1 MPNETQIDYLI
12 KFDEEGNRGETYAKG
27 VHYYASDDDFV
38 KQKLVDGFIFVSTA
52 DYNNLL
58 GNNADNQTYIRQS
71 DGTFI
76 PKPPYVPTA
85 EEEQASKLAELDS
98 QYSATLD
105 DLKEQI
111 VVASTVDQDEE
122 YANELRVERQNVQ
135 AEYIQKRGEI

>member
-1 MPNETQIDYLI
+1 MDTAYLI
-12 KFDEEGNRGETYAKG
+12 KFDEEGSRGETYRRG
-27 VHYYASDDDFV
+27 IHYHAIDDAFV
-38 KQKLVDGFIFVSTA
+38 KTKLTEGFVFVSTA

-58 GNNADNQTYIRQS
+58 GNNADNQTYIRQP
-71 DGTFI
+71 DGTFV

-85 EEEQASKLAELDS
+85 EEEQASKLAALDS

-111 VVASTVDQDEE
+111 VVAATVDQDEA
-122 YANELRVERQNVQ
+122 YADELRAERQNVQ

>member
-1 MPNETQIDYLI
+1 MPNENIDYLI
-12 KFDEEGNRGETYAKG
+12 EFDADGNRGATYRKG
-27 VHYYASDDDFV
+27 IHYQSADDDFV
-38 KQKLVDGFIFVSTA
+38 KQKLADGFVFVSAA

-58 GNNADNQTYIRQS
+58 GNNADKQTYIRQT
-71 DGTFI
+71 DGTYI

-85 EEEQASKLAELDS
+85 EEEQASKLAALDS

-111 VVASTVDQDEE
+111 VVASTVDQDED

>member
-1 MPNETQIDYLI
+1 MANIDYLI
-12 KFDEEGNRGETYAKG
+12 KFDEEGDRGKTYAKG
-27 VHYYASDDDFV
+27 VHYYAVDDDFV
-38 KQKLVDGFIFVSTA
+38 KQKLTEGFIFVSTT

-58 GNNADNQTYIRQS
+58 GNNADNQTYIRQT

-85 EEEQASKLAELDS
+85 EEEQASKLAALDS

-111 VVASTVDQDEE
+111 ITASTVDQDEE
-122 YANELRVERQNVQ
+122 YANELRAERQNVQ